1 VSGSSAAG
9 FAIRIQRS
17 LSTERLFFCI
27 LILAAVLRFAFLDL
41 KLFHHDEA
49 IHAWFSYKLLTTGAY
64 EYDPSFHGPLLYYVT
79 AGMFAL
85 LGDSDLV
92 GRIVPALLGTL
103 IVALVYPL
111 HRLGYLDR
119 RQTLIAAFFL
129 AISPNMVYF
138 SRFLRNDIFILFL
151 TFVLLLALILYLERG
166 QARYAV
172 LAAVAAALGLS
183 CKENMPIVL
192 GIFGAYIVYLLWAQK
207 VRLPLRWKRHLA
219 LGVLIA
225 AAIVVVFYSS
235 FGVHPDR
242 VLTFIPDAI
251 GHWWEMHEQQRLG
264 GPFYFYILLLLLYE
278 LPILLLAIAGIIQFL
293 IAGRKAVSV
302 AARSMHEI
310 VEISLQQIRGVLPAA
325 PPAFDKKEEF
335 FRFCIV
341 WMVLSMAAYAY
352 IGEKVPWLLIHQL
365 LPAVFVAV
373 YAMTKKKAVIAVVS
387 SIFLVLALWHVVYV
401 PADVNEPIVQV
412 QNSEEMR
419 EVMALIDGSN
429 TVAIASDR
437 YWPLPWYYRGD
448 RSANLSYFGKKIDET
463 SIAAGDYGL
472 VIASDEDS
480 YSSLPDYKKRTYN
493 LNYWFSWY
501 DNKDRVLQYYLFRD
515 GKMGNMKIDVFVRN
529 TTPAS

>member
-64 EYDPSFHGPLLYYVT
+64 VYDPSFHGPLLYYVT

-92 GRIVPALLGTL
+92 GRIVPAFLGTL
-103 IVALVYPL
+103 VVALVYPL
-111 HRLGYLDR
+111 YRLGYLDN
-119 RQTLIAAFFL
+119 RQALVAAFFL
-129 AISPNMVYF
+129 AISPNLVYF

-166 QARYAV
+166 QARYAMI
-172 LAAVAAALGLS
+172 AAAAAGFGLS

-192 GIFGAYIVYLLWAQK
+192 GIFGLYIIYLLWTEK
-207 VRLPLRWKRHLA
+207 VRLPLYWKRHLA
-219 LGVLIA
+219 LGILVA
-225 AAIVVVFYSS
+225 AGIIVIFYSS

-251 GHWWEMHEQQRLG
+251 AHWWEMHEQQRLG
-264 GPFYFYILLLLLYE
+264 GPFYFYVLLLLLYE
-278 LPILLLAIAGIIQFL
+278 LPILVLAIAGTVQFL
-293 IAGRKAVSV
+293 IAGRKAANN
-302 AARSMHEI
+302 AAHSMHEI
-310 VEISLQQIRGVLPAA
+310 IEISLQQIRGVLPA
-325 PPAFDKKEEF
+325 PPSFDKKEEF

-341 WMVLSMAAYAY
+341 WMALSMAAYAY

-373 YAMTKKKAVIAVVS
+373 YAMTEKKTVIAIVS
-387 SIFLVLALWHVVYV
+387 SIFLVLALWHVAYV
-401 PADVNEPIVQV
+401 PADVNEPIMQV
-412 QNSEEMR
+412 QNSEDIR

-448 RSANLSYFGKKIDET
+448 RSANLSYFGKKIDEG
-463 SIAAGDYGL
+463 SIAAGNYDL
-472 VIASDEDS
+472 VIASDEES
-480 YSSLPDYKKRTYN
+480 YPALPGYEKRTYN

-501 DNKDRVLQYYLFRD
+501 DNKDRVLQYYFLRD
-515 GKMGNMKIDVFVRN
+515 GKMGNMKIDVFVPER
-529 TTPAS
+529 ASA

>member
-1 VSGSSAAG
+1 MSGSSAAG
-9 FAIRIQRS
+9 FAIRIHRS
-17 LSTERLFFCI
+17 LSTERLFFCV

-49 IHAWFSYKLLTTGAY
+49 IHAWFSYNLLNTGAY
-64 EYDPSFHGPLLYYVT
+64 EYDPSYHGPLLYYVT
-79 AGMFAL
+79 AGMFAV

-92 GRIVPALLGTL
+92 GRLVPAFLGTL
-103 IVALVYPL
+103 VVALVYPL
-111 HRLGYLDR
+111 YRLGYLDR
-119 RQTLIAAFFL
+119 RQTLVAAFFL

-172 LAAVAAALGLS
+172 LAAVAAGLGIS

-192 GIFGAYIVYLLWAQK
+192 GIFGVYIVYLLWKRK
-207 VRLPLRWKRHLA
+207 VRLSRLWKRHLA
-219 LGVLIA
+219 LGVLVA

-264 GPFYFYILLLLLYE
+264 GPFYFYIILFLLYE
-278 LPILLLAIAGIIQFL
+278 LPIFLLAIVGIVQFL
-293 IAGRKAVSV
+293 LKGRKKAGTAV
-302 AARSMHEI
+302 RTMHEI
-310 VEISLQQIRGVLPAA
+310 VERSLQQIRGVLPA
-325 PPAFDKKEEF
+325 PPTFDKKEEF

-365 LPAVFVAV
+365 LPTVFVAV
-373 YAMTKKKAVIAVVS
+373 YAMTKKKTVIAIVS
-387 SIFLVLALWHVVYV
+387 SIFLVLALWHVAYV

-412 QNSEEMR
+412 QNSEDMR
-419 EVMALIDGSN
+419 EVMALIDSSN
-429 TVAIASDR
+429 AVAIASDR
-437 YWPLPWYYRGD
+437 YWPLPWYYRGN

-463 SIAAGDYGL
+463 SIEAGNYDL

-480 YSSLPDYKKRTYN
+480 YPSLPGYEKQTCN

-501 DNKDRVLQYYLFRD
+501 DNKDRIPQYYFFRD
-515 GKMGNMKIDVFVRN
+515 GKMGNMRIDVFTRN
-529 TTPAS
+529 ATRTS